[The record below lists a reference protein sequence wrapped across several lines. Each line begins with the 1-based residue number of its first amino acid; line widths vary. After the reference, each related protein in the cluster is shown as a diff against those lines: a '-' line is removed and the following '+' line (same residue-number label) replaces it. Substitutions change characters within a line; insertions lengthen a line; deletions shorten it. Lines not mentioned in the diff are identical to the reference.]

1 MNFYTVPK
9 NADVVAAWTRGATA
23 NTAHLSTNG
32 HDLYSYA
39 LRIGTTPPN
48 GRKIVGQF
56 DASNEFHSMTT
67 SHHVGIARRVAD
79 AVVEPETMRA
89 MWRDNGGDTAAA
101 EFDASPGASGTI
113 PSSWVK

>member
-32 HDLYSYA
+32 HDLHSYA
-39 LRIGTTPPN
+39 LRIGTTTPK

-79 AVVEPETMRA
+79 AVVEPETIR
-89 MWRDNGGDTAAA
+89 GL
-101 EFDASPGASGTI
+101 
-113 PSSWVK
+113 K